1 MACQL
6 YFAKAFKC
14 SLILT
19 QLVREV
25 YQAYTFAHFLRGQ
38 DHIDMS
44 CRFYSLL
51 NYSSYV
57 FFIIPEHVMLFKLSC
72 STIILSFQLSNA

>member
-19 QLVREV
+19 QLVCEV
-25 YQAYTFAHFLRGQ
+25 YQAYTFADFLRGQ
-38 DHIDMS
+38 EYTYMS
-44 CRFYSLL
+44 CRFFSLL

-57 FFIIPEHVMLFKLSC
+57 FFIMPEHVMFKLNC

>member
-19 QLVREV
+19 QLVCGV
-25 YQAYTFAHFLRGQ
+25 YQAHTFADFLRGQ
-38 DHIDMS
+38 EHTYIS
-44 CRFYSLL
+44 CRFFSLL

-57 FFIIPEHVMLFKLSC
+57 FFIMPEHVMLFTLNC